1 MSCNKTQHL
10 LKEYFSDDLTP
21 LAKSKIEEHIFSCG
35 DCSAELESILLT
47 QSSLTQWREQRV
59 PHWDRGLEQFR
70 RDRYDPDLGSGFWRK
85 LQWFPLAASLVM
97 LTALMLNIRVLY
109 DDEGFLF
116 SVGSPDTESKLQE
129 FLDSQSQ
136 NLDSVIQRIE
146 DRQDI
151 NNIELLEVVLMQTQ
165 QITAENLDAIY
176 TLFEQQ
182 RLRDLEDMRVGYQQ
196 LVDSDYETIRSLEQ
210 LAQFVSYREQVR

>member
-21 LAKSKIEEHIFSCG
+21 LAKSKIEEHLFSCG
-35 DCSAELESILLT
+35 DCGAELENILLA

-70 RDRYDPDLGSGFWRK
+70 REQPAPDLRLGLWSK

-116 SVGSPDTESKLQE
+116 SFGSPDVESRLQD

-136 NLDSVIQRIE
+136 NLDLVIERIE

-151 NNIELLEVVLMQTQ
+151 NNVELLEVVLMQTQ
-165 QITAENLDAIY
+165 QITAENLEAIY

-210 LAQFVSYREQVR
+210 LAQFVTYREQVR

>member
-1 MSCNKTQHL
+1 
-10 LKEYFSDDLTP
+10 
-21 LAKSKIEEHIFSCG
+21 
-35 DCSAELESILLT
+35 
-47 QSSLTQWREQRV
+47 
-59 PHWDRGLEQFR
+59 
-70 RDRYDPDLGSGFWRK
+70 
-85 LQWFPLAASLVM
+85 M

-116 SVGSPDTESKLQE
+116 SVGSSDTESELQE
-129 FLDSQSQ
+129 FLDSQSK

-151 NNIELLEVVLMQTQ
+151 NNIELLEDVLMHTQ